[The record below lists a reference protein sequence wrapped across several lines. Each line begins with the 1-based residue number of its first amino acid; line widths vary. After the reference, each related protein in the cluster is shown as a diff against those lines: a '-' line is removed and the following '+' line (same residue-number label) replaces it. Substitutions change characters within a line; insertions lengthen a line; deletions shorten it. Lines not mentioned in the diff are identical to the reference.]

1 MKITTNPI
9 VGGGYEAPEIE
20 VVSAVVERGFEAS
33 LNFGG
38 EGAAGVLMDG
48 ETYEL

>member
-20 VVSAVVERGFEAS
+20 VISAVVERGFEAS
-33 LNFGG
+33 LEASEINDATTEDWGT
-38 EGAAGVLMDG
+38 L
-48 ETYEL
+48 

>member
-33 LNFGG
+33 L
-38 EGAAGVLMDG
+38 EAGTISDAITEDWGTL
-48 ETYEL
+48 